1 MAVDPPRPKAMPL
14 KALRAFEAAARHE
27 SFVLAGEELLVTPG
41 AIAQQIKLL
50 EEWAGCRLFERK
62 AQGVRLSDV
71 GRAALPSLTAA
82 FDALGVSAQELRRA
96 GMPGSIRI
104 AALPSVAQ
112 LWLSPRLPA
121 LRAHFPELLISV
133 TALERPPNLQ
143 RESFDLALFFL
154 NEVPEGAECSVLAE
168 DRLFPVCTP
177 ELAQKLKQRAEPSHD
192 VLLHDETWR
201 EDWPEWLRA
210 ARAHSGRHRHTSD
223 GHAGPLFSLY
233 SLAVQAAID
242 GAGLLIGH
250 QPLVESALARG
261 RLVQAFKFSLPS
273 DKPLCALVSKQ
284 GREDEISR
292 QVVQWLKQDAAT

>member
-1 MAVDPPRPKAMPL
+1 MAVDPPRPRAIPL

-27 SFVLAGEELLVTPG
+27 SFVLAGEELAVTPG
-41 AIAQQIKLL
+41 AIAQQVKLL

-62 AQGVRLSDV
+62 AQGVSLSEP
-71 GRAALPSLTAA
+71 GHAALPALKAA
-82 FDALGVSAQELRRA
+82 FDALGAAAQDLRRA

-121 LRAHFPELLISV
+121 LRAAFPELLVSV
-133 TALERPPNLQ
+133 TALEPPPNLL

-154 NEVPEGAECSVLAE
+154 NQMPQDVECSVLSE

-177 ELAQKLKQRAEPSHD
+177 ELAQKLKRAGTPSHD

-201 EDWPEWLRA
+201 DDWPEWLRA
-210 ARAHSGRHRHTSD
+210 ARAHSGKHRHASD
-223 GHAGPLFSLY
+223 GRSGPVFSLY
-233 SLAVQAAID
+233 SLAVQAAVD

-261 RLVQAFKFSLPS
+261 RLVQAFNFSLPS
-273 DKPLCALVSKQ
+273 DKPLCALYPKDSAESGLCK
-284 GREDEISR
+284 
-292 QVVQWLKQDAAT
+292 QVVDWLKS